1 MQITTTTVTFNH
13 QLFEDSF
20 IIGLKAPDVAK
31 IARPGQFVMLRRS
44 DEAWAQ
50 RLSRPFSLCRVEHDV
65 LEIYF
70 QVHGEG
76 TRMLADCVQ
85 GDNIELYGPLGNGF
99 DISPEN
105 DLNIIV
111 AGGMGVAPFPFL
123 ALKISQICEKARNI
137 AFVGAKNKDH
147 LHNLDYLGEVGF
159 EVRASTDDGS
169 MGHHGVITELFD
181 IELKSLLEKSQKRM
195 VYACGPKL
203 LLKKTAQIAAA
214 QGAGCQIAMEERMAC
229 GTGACLVCVCKTRDD
244 GDWKYSRVCKE
255 GPVFNAAEV
264 IFD

>member
-1 MQITTTTVTFNH
+1 MQITTTTVIFNH
-13 QLFEDSF
+13 QLFEDSYM
-20 IIGLKAPDVAK
+20 IGLKAPDVAR
-31 IARPGQFVMLRRS
+31 IAAPGQFVMLRRS

-70 QVHGEG
+70 RVHGEG

-85 GDNIELYGPLGNGF
+85 GDSIELYGPLGNGF
-99 DISPEN
+99 EVSPGT

-123 ALKISQICEKARNI
+123 ALKISQVCEKARNI
-137 AFVGAKNKDH
+137 SFVGARNKEH

-169 MGHHGVITELFD
+169 MGHHGFITELFD
-181 IELKSLLEKSQKRM
+181 IELKSLIKESQKPM
-195 VYACGPKL
+195 VYCCGPEP
-203 LLKKTAQIAAA
+203 LLKKTAEIAAA

-244 GDWKYSRVCKE
+244 GNWKYSRVCKE
-255 GPVFNAAEV
+255 GPVFDAAEI